1 MSSDFTVRD
10 FDCCLVDDFALKE
23 NHFSLFSAC
32 FVDFVM
38 EMRSFR
44 SSWQSVFMLV
54 YSSGVIMAVS
64 FNNSSQYL
72 VSAHSFNE
80 IVAFCRNS
88 FFVIAYWASAR
99 FEPIDVPERNS
110 CFDRIYSRLVS
121 S

>member
-1 MSSDFTVRD
+1 MRD
-10 FDCCLVDDFALKE
+10 CNCCLIDNYDLNK
-23 NHFSLFSAC
+23 NHFSFLIFFKDC

-72 VSAHSFNE
+72 VSAHSFN
-80 IVAFCRNS
+80 
-88 FFVIAYWASAR
+88 
-99 FEPIDVPERNS
+99 
-110 CFDRIYSRLVS
+110 
-121 S
+121 